1 MQVQARVAGG
11 EADGDSD
18 KEWVTTRDQVLKGLE
33 HVRNFM
39 DANPESMAHFEGGWG
54 GASVCLIGMRRGVE
68 GCLEP
73 MGQRQATLA
82 GSGVPMGQNDV
93 RGGCSA
99 RAPRSPSV
107 GAGRRVP
114 LGQSD
119 KHGSCQKRV
128 SQGPPVGAGPG
139 VPIRRSD
146 VRRGCRGFWV
156 FGFLGFR
163 AGSSTGGASD
173 NS

>member
-73 MGQRQATLA
+73 MGQRQATLPELTA
-82 GSGVPMGQNDV
+82 EAEE
-93 RGGCSA
+93 A
-99 RAPRSPSV
+99 RKRREMNEQLDKLDKAQLDYVLEVMKKMTPS
-107 GAGRRVP
+107 
-114 LGQSD
+114 
-119 KHGSCQKRV
+119 
-128 SQGPPVGAGPG
+128 
-139 VPIRRSD
+139 
-146 VRRGCRGFWV
+146 
-156 FGFLGFR
+156 
-163 AGSSTGGASD
+163 T
-173 NS
+173 

>member
-73 MGQRQATLA
+73 MGQRQATLPELTA
-82 GSGVPMGQNDV
+82 EAEE
-93 RGGCSA
+93 A
-99 RAPRSPSV
+99 RKRREMNEQLDKLDKAQFDYVLEVMKKMTPS
-107 GAGRRVP
+107 
-114 LGQSD
+114 
-119 KHGSCQKRV
+119 
-128 SQGPPVGAGPG
+128 
-139 VPIRRSD
+139 
-146 VRRGCRGFWV
+146 
-156 FGFLGFR
+156 
-163 AGSSTGGASD
+163 T
-173 NS
+173 